1 MDETR
6 GSWPALRTRVRKR
19 PASVVA
25 RRPKTKVGAC
35 REAGGEK
42 LHRRVA
48 QPPHGRQ
55 CEGPTPLLLS
65 LARTLSATI
74 DRRRE
79 AVVTLADPK
88 TLRRKESKRAARLL
102 YVVPTTQ
109 KETNLRGP
117 FRIVGTRWW
126 VRGCCLGSAKGWF
139 ELDEHK
145 VRKWGAWH
153 QHVTLSLLTYAL
165 AGGVRSREGQR
176 RDRKTSCYSR
186 AYQRRAGCCAG
197 WYRFDHRMKKRS
209 FPSLGGIGDTQ
220 CRPSVATDVE
230 PSVRANRGCVILRY
244 VANVWYIRRIAHC
257 NVLNAASRATWE

>member
-1 MDETR
+1 MDETQ
-6 GSWPALRTRVRKR
+6 GSWPTLHTSVRER
-19 PASVVA
+19 PASVSA

-42 LHRRVA
+42 LHRRVT
-48 QPPHGRQ
+48 QPLHGRQ
-55 CEGPTPLLLS
+55 CEGSTPLLLS
-65 LARTLSATI
+65 FARTLSATI

-88 TLRRKESKRAARLL
+88 TLRHKESKRAARLL
-102 YVVPTTQ
+102 YVVSTTQ

-126 VRGCCLGSAKGWF
+126 AEGCCLGSAKGWF
-139 ELDEHK
+139 DLDEHK
-145 VRKWGAWH
+145 VRKWGTWH
-153 QHVTLSLLTYAL
+153 RHVTLPLLTNAL
-165 AGGVRSREGQR
+165 AGGVRSREGQKG
-176 RDRKTSCYSR
+176 DRKTSCYSR

-230 PSVRANRGCVILRY
+230 PSATANRDVALRN
-244 VANVWYIRRIAHC
+244 VVNVWYIH
-257 NVLNAASRATWE
+257 